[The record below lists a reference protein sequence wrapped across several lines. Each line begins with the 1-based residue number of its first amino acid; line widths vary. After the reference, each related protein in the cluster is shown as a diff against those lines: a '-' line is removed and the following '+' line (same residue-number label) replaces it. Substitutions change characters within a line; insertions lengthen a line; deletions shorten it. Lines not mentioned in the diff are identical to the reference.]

1 MIYKNNFGFL
11 SMLDFQIMDK
21 DYGSGPALDGK
32 LQEQKSTSGALRMAA
47 PVGPL

>member
-1 MIYKNNFGFL
+1 
-11 SMLDFQIMDK
+11 MDK

-32 LQEQKSTSGALRMAA
+32 LQEQKSTSGVLRMAA